1 MELLALCGALRAVR
15 FGLVVLAARTGERLA
30 VGAYGIR
37 TATGTAKTAVAEN
50 NTNRH
55 GKHGNSDDG

>member
-1 MELLALCGALRAVR
+1 MDLLALCGAVR
-15 FGLVVLAARTGERLA
+15 AARFVFLVLTATGGERLA

-50 NTNRH
+50 NTNRQ
-55 GKHGNSDDG
+55 GKHGNSENG

>member
-1 MELLALCGALRAVR
+1 V
-15 FGLVVLAARTGERLA
+15 FLVLTATGGERLA

-50 NTNRH
+50 NTNRQ
-55 GKHGNSDDG
+55 GKHGNSENG